1 MIRFLRTFSTAARYA
16 SFSGAGARLG
26 LSQSAVSAQIKKLE
40 QELNCE
46 LFERVGKAVALSPR
60 GRELLPVAQEILRL
74 YESMKGQPETEA
86 VSGRIN
92 FGAISTAQLD
102 LLPDALLGFRARF
115 PHIEINIVPGTSI
128 QFLSLIDAQE
138 LDIAMMIKPTLKI
151 PKTLRWTPLLR
162 EAYVAVAPP
171 GTPGTPGTPDMPVRE
186 LLRRH
191 PFVRYSPRSYGGQL
205 VEKYLKR
212 QRLQVNDILQLDEP
226 AVILETV
233 EKGLGVSIVPYGTAW
248 GRQPRGLR
256 VLPLEGGGFF
266 REIGIL
272 QTERMLRNAG
282 AQALVANLAET
293 VAARDFTLPAPA
305 QAGKAADAAARR
317 RKKP

>member
-1 MIRFLRTFSTAARYA
+1 
-16 SFSGAGARLG
+16 GARLG

-46 LFERVGKAVALSPR
+46 LFERVGKAVALSAR

-74 YESMKGQPETEA
+74 YESMKGQSETEA

-115 PHIEINIVPGTSI
+115 PHIEINVVPGTSI

-162 EAYVAVAPP
+162 EPYVVVAPP
-171 GTPGTPGTPDMPVRE
+171 GTPGLPARE
-186 LLRRH
+186 LLRRY

-205 VEKYLKR
+205 VEKYIKR
-212 QRLQVNDILQLDEP
+212 QRLQVN
-226 AVILETV
+226 
-233 EKGLGVSIVPYGTAW
+233 
-248 GRQPRGLR
+248 
-256 VLPLEGGGFF
+256 
-266 REIGIL
+266 
-272 QTERMLRNAG
+272 
-282 AQALVANLAET
+282 
-293 VAARDFTLPAPA
+293 
-305 QAGKAADAAARR
+305 
-317 RKKP
+317 

>member
-1 MIRFLRTFSTAARYA
+1 MIRFLRTFATAAKYA

-46 LFERVGKAVALSPR
+46 LFERVGKAVVLAPR

-74 YESMKGQPETEA
+74 YESMKGQSETAA

-102 LLPDALLGFRARF
+102 LLPDALLRFRAQF
-115 PHIEINIVPGTSI
+115 PSIEINVVPGTSI
-128 QFLSLIDAQE
+128 QFLALIDSQE

-151 PKTLRWTPLLR
+151 PRTLRWTTLLR
-162 EAYVAVAPP
+162 EPYVAIAPA
-171 GTPGTPGTPDMPVRE
+171 GTPRAPLAE

-191 PFVRYSPRSYGGQL
+191 PFVRYSPRSYGGQI
-205 VEKYLKR
+205 VDRYLKR
-212 QRLQVNDILQLDEP
+212 RRLQTSDILQLDEP

-233 EKGLGVSIVPYGTAW
+233 ERGLGVSIVPYGTAW
-248 GRQPRGLR
+248 GPRPRKLL
-256 VLPLEGGGFF
+256 VMPLEDSSLL

-272 QTERMLRNAG
+272 QTERMLRNPG
-282 AQALVANLAET
+282 AQALVASLAET
-293 VAARDFTLPAPA
+293 VAGRDLRPPV
-305 QAGKAADAAARR
+305 RR
-317 RKKP
+317 RGG